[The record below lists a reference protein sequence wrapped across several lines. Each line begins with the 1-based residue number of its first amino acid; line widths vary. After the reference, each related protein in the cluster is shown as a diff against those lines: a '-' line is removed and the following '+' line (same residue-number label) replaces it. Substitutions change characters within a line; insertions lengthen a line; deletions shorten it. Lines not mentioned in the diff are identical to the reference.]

1 MILLGEVVDQQKEM
15 LMSLNNKLNTMERFY
30 GSQLIW
36 KIDNFAVIIFV
47 FYNFLAYFIIS

>member
-15 LMSLNNKLNTMERFY
+15 LMSLHNKLNTMERFY

-47 FYNFLAYFIIS
+47 FIIFLAYLSLS